1 MSLVIL
7 VCLLLASVGSVV
19 LYVRST
25 RGSNPAAV
33 ATRLDRYGVAA
44 AAGTGT
50 SVSQVVSPFRK
61 QRSQQSA
68 VSQAADK
75 LVERGR
81 LSQPIMAKL
90 ERADLK
96 WTPGEFLMV
105 CIAAFFIACLVGLL
119 IKGTLGLLALGA
131 VSLVAPWIYLGRRI
145 SKRRNKFLGQL
156 ADMAQ
161 MMGNSMR
168 AGFSIVQS
176 MELVANEGP
185 SPAREEFER
194 VIAEVKLGLPLDRA
208 LEHMLSRVPSEE
220 LQLAVIAIN
229 VQRQVGGNLAE
240 ILMVIA
246 KTVRERVRFARDL
259 RALTAQ
265 ARYSSY
271 IITGLPVAV
280 AVVINIID
288 RPYESYLYTNPVGHI
303 MIAAS
308 VIMLALGFFCL
319 SRIADIEV

>member
-1 MSLVIL
+1 MSFAVLVIL
-7 VCLLLASVGSVV
+7 LLAAAGCVAY
-19 LYVRST
+19 YVRST
-25 RGSNPAAV
+25 RGNTTAV
-33 ATRLDRYGVAA
+33 STRLDRYGVAA
-44 AAGTGT
+44 VAGTGT
-50 SVSQVVSPFRK
+50 TVTQVVSPFAK
-61 QRSQQSA
+61 QRSQQTA
-68 VSQAADK
+68 VSQAVDK
-75 LVERGR
+75 IVERGR
-81 LSQPIMAKL
+81 LAQPIATKL

-96 WTPGEFLMV
+96 WTPGEFLMLCLGV
-105 CIAAFFIACLVGLL
+105 FFVACLLGLL
-119 IKGTLGLLALGA
+119 VMGTLGLLVLGA
-131 VSLVAPWIYLGRRI
+131 VGAVGPWIFLAKRI
-145 SKRRNKFLGQL
+145 SKRRQRFLGQL

-185 SPAREEFER
+185 APASQEFER

-208 LEHMLSRVPSEE
+208 LEHLQARMPSEE

-246 KTVRERVRFARDL
+246 KTVRERIRFHRDL

-271 IITGLPVAV
+271 IITGLPIAV

-288 RPYESYLYTNPVGHI
+288 RPYESYLYVNPAGHL

-308 VIMLALGFFCL
+308 VIMLSMGFFFL
-319 SRIADIEV
+319 SRIANIEV

>member
-1 MSLVIL
+1 MIIFVLV
-7 VCLLLASVGSVV
+7 LLGSGAGLYV
-19 LYVRST
+19 YVRSS

-33 ATRLDRYGVAA
+33 TVRLGRYGVAA
-44 AAGTGT
+44 LSGDGQGVGQIAT
-50 SVSQVVSPFRK
+50 PFGK

-68 VSQAADK
+68 VSRTADK
-75 LVERGR
+75 LAERGK
-81 LSQPIMAKL
+81 LSQPISTKL

-96 WTPGEFLMV
+96 WTPGEFLMICFAV
-105 CIAAFFIACLVGLL
+105 FVVSMLLGLL
-119 IKGTLGLLALGA
+119 LKGTLGLLALGL
-131 VSLVAPWIYLGRRI
+131 VSLVAPWIYLSRRI

-176 MELVANEGP
+176 MELVATEGP
-185 SPAREEFER
+185 SPAGQEFER

-208 LEHMLSRVPSEE
+208 LEHMHARVPSEE
-220 LQLAVIAIN
+220 LELAIIAIN

-246 KTVRERVRFARDL
+246 QTVRERVRFQRDL

-271 IITGLPVAV
+271 IITGLPIAV
-280 AVVINIID
+280 AVVINLID
-288 RPYESYLYTNPVGHI
+288 RPYESFLYTNTIGNFMVGTAI
-303 MIAAS
+303 
-308 VIMLALGFFCL
+308 VMLSLGFFFL
-319 SRIADIEV
+319 SRIANIEV

>member
-1 MSLVIL
+1 MV
-7 VCLLLASVGSVV
+7 LLLAAGGCVV
-19 LYVRST
+19 LYLRST
-25 RGSNPAAV
+25 RGNSTAV
-33 ATRLDRYGVAA
+33 STRLDRYGVAA
-44 AAGTGT
+44 VSGTGPT
-50 SVSQVVSPFRK
+50 VSQVVSPFGR

-68 VSQAADK
+68 VSQAVDK
-75 LVERGR
+75 IVERGKVGR
-81 LSQPIMAKL
+81 MLAARL
-90 ERADLK
+90 ERADLR
-96 WTPGEFLMV
+96 WTAGEFVMLWL
-105 CIAAFFIACLVGLL
+105 AAFFIACLIGLL
-119 IKGTLGLLALGA
+119 LRGALGFLALGA
-131 VSLVAPWIYLGRRI
+131 VGVVGPWIYLSRRI
-145 SKRRNKFLGQL
+145 SKRKNKFVGQL

-176 MELVANEGP
+176 MELVASEGP
-185 SPAREEFER
+185 APASQEFER

-208 LEHMLSRVPSEE
+208 LEHLQARMPSEE

-246 KTVRERVRFARDL
+246 KTVRERVRFHRDL

-271 IITGLPVAV
+271 IITGLPIAV
-280 AVVINIID
+280 AVVINVID
-288 RPYESYLYTNPVGHI
+288 RPYESFLYVDPIGHV

-308 VIMLALGFFCL
+308 IIMLSLGFFFL

>member
-1 MSLVIL
+1 MI
-7 VCLLLASVGSVV
+7 CLAIFF
-19 LYVRST
+19 
-25 RGSNPAAV
+25 
-33 ATRLDRYGVAA
+33 
-44 AAGTGT
+44 T
-50 SVSQVVSPFRK
+50 SM
-61 QRSQQSA
+61 
-68 VSQAADK
+68 
-75 LVERGR
+75 L
-81 LSQPIMAKL
+81 I
-90 ERADLK
+90 
-96 WTPGEFLMV
+96 
-105 CIAAFFIACLVGLL
+105 GLL
-119 IKGTLGLLALGA
+119 IYGTLGLLALGLA
-131 VSLVAPWIYLGRRI
+131 SLIGPWVYLVRRTN
-145 SKRRNKFLGQL
+145 KRRQKFLGQL

-208 LEHMLSRVPSEE
+208 LDHMQARMPSED

-271 IITGLPVAV
+271 IITALPVAV

-288 RPYESYLYTNPVGHI
+288 TPYESFLYRESLGHL

-308 VIMLALGFFCL
+308 IIMLSLGFFFL
-319 SRIADIEV
+319 NRIANIEV